1 MEATTGNRANLDRV
15 ASRIVRVSGSGR
27 MIVETTTEELATP
40 RGTRFYVVGN
50 MLGDRID
57 WLERKTGRPPSPEER
72 LQVRLPSTVTDSFKN
87 APEPETP
94 AELLGQAEAIRA
106 AYVEQ
111 RKTPIDLLTERF
123 G

>member
-1 MEATTGNRANLDRV
+1 M
-15 ASRIVRVSGSGR
+15 
-27 MIVETTTEELATP
+27 
-40 RGTRFYVVGN
+40 
-50 MLGDRID
+50 
-57 WLERKTGRPPSPEER
+57 
-72 LQVRLPSTVTDSFKN
+72 TDSFKN